1 LLVSEGDR
9 VAEEQG
15 NSVMSKRELEKLLYQ
30 AVADA
35 LGVEAAKGKG
45 VDRSRREDA
54 DHDHRAA
61 A

>member
-1 LLVSEGDR
+1 MR
-9 VAEEQG
+9 
-15 NSVMSKRELEKLLYQ
+15 KRELEKLLYQ

-45 VDRSRREDA
+45 VDRDDRREQDQQ
-54 DHDHRAA
+54 DHRAA